1 MSFLTTT
8 QNLMFMANNHICN
21 FVVLAR
27 GERCKALAM
36 LLHEFRDFAP
46 YNRSLCR
53 QAAAL
58 LTLDDFR
65 YELVTYRTSQCTKLK
80 IPTFGLCPQ
89 FFFFFFF
96 ERLIQELHIM
106 CAFVIGLKSQFFLLF
121 NLFLLLFMNP
131 IALSN
136 TINENKMFQFI

>member
-65 YELVTYRTSQCTKLK
+65 YELVKQDVPVHK
-80 IPTFGLCPQ
+80 IENSHFWFMSPN
-89 FFFFFFF
+89 FFFFFF

-106 CAFVIGLKSQFFLLF
+106 CAFDIGLKSQFFLLF

-131 IALSN
+131 ITLFN

>member
-65 YELVTYRTSQCTKLK
+65 YELVK
-80 IPTFGLCPQ
+80 
-89 FFFFFFF
+89 
-96 ERLIQELHIM
+96 
-106 CAFVIGLKSQFFLLF
+106 
-121 NLFLLLFMNP
+121 
-131 IALSN
+131 
-136 TINENKMFQFI
+136 